1 MRVAINA
8 WFWHNP
14 SVGSGQYLRYLL
26 PALLEA
32 DDSLEISLIS
42 PTPFGET
49 PDILVQYPEHRLN
62 YQVTPTPFANQDG
75 NLAKVWFE
83 QITFPRAGKRLGADV
98 AHVPYF
104 GSPLAPATPTVVTI
118 HDLIP
123 MILPEYRGNLL
134 VRLYTS
140 LVAAA
145 APNAD
150 IILADSEASKRDI
163 LRKLG
168 VPAEQVRVVYLA
180 PAPHFQPAKT
190 WDQIVAITAK
200 YKLPETF
207 VLYLGG
213 YDVRKNIN
221 ALLHAFTWVSHTLG
235 EQFPLVLA
243 GRLPQNDTAFTPD
256 PRRIARE
263 LGIEAFIIT
272 PGWIAEEDKP
282 LLYAAAT
289 VFVYPSRYE
298 GFGLPVLEAMACGTP
313 VVTTNA
319 ASIPE
324 LAGPAAFQL
333 DPNDTKHMA
342 APIIR
347 LCTEEESN
355 DEMIER
361 GFDQVEKFSWAKT
374 ARQTLQAY
382 RDAASGEVGFGIC

>member
-1 MRVAINA
+1 MRLAINA
-8 WFWHNP
+8 WFWDKP
-14 SVGSGQYLRYLL
+14 SVGSGQYLKYLL

-32 DDSLEISLIS
+32 DPSLEINLIS
-42 PTPFGET
+42 PRPFGLKPDALTGQAELNLKFHVTRTPFGAQPSGLE
-49 PDILVQYPEHRLN
+49 
-62 YQVTPTPFANQDG
+62 
-75 NLAKVWFE
+75 KVWFE
-83 QITFPRAGKRLGADV
+83 QITFPRMCKKLGVDV

-104 GSPLAPATPTVVTI
+104 GSPLSPTTPTVVTI

-123 MILPEYRGNLL
+123 MVLPEYRGGVL

-145 APNAD
+145 APVAD
-150 IILADSEASKRDI
+150 IILADSEWSKGDI

-180 PAPHFQPAKT
+180 PAPHFQPAET
-190 WDQIVAITAK
+190 WQQIIDIKKK
-200 YKLPETF
+200 YDLPEEF

-213 YDVRKNIN
+213 YDVRKNVS
-221 ALLHAFTWVSHTLG
+221 ALLHAFTWVSATLG
-235 EQFPLVLA
+235 DQFPLVLA
-243 GRLPQNDTAFTPD
+243 GELPKKDTTFFPD
-256 PRRIARE
+256 PMRIARE
-263 LGIEAFIIT
+263 LSIDEFIVR
-272 PGWIAEEDKP
+272 PGWIAEEDRP
-282 LLYAAAT
+282 LVYAAAT

-333 DPNDTKHMA
+333 DPSDTKHIA

-355 DEMIER
+355 DDMIAR
-361 GFDQVEKFSWAKT
+361 GLDQVEKFSWAKT
-374 ARQTLQAY
+374 AQQTLQAY
-382 RDAASGEVGFGIC
+382 REAAN

>member
-1 MRVAINA
+1 M
-8 WFWHNP
+8 
-14 SVGSGQYLRYLL
+14 GSGQYLRYLL
-26 PALLEA
+26 PALLET
-32 DDSLEISLIS
+32 DPSLEISLIAAKPFQS
-42 PTPFGET
+42 PPELHPNLKLHVASPPFGWS
-49 PDILVQYPEHRLN
+49 
-62 YQVTPTPFANQDG
+62 

-83 QITFPRAGKRLGADV
+83 QITFPRMCRKLGVDL

-104 GSPLAPATPTVVTI
+104 GSPLTPTVPTVVTI

-123 MILPEYRGNLL
+123 MVLPEYRGGFL

-145 APNAD
+145 APQAKL
-150 IILADSEASKRDI
+150 ILADSAASQRDI
-163 LRKLG
+163 LARLH
-168 VPAEQVRVVYLA
+168 VPAGQVRVVYLA
-180 PAPHFQPAKT
+180 PAPHFQPAET
-190 WDQIVAITAK
+190 WRQIVEIKKK
-200 YKLPETF
+200 YKLPENF

-213 YDVRKNIN
+213 YDVRKNLA
-221 ALLHAFTWVSHTLG
+221 ALLHAYTWVSATLG
-235 EQFPLVLA
+235 DQYPLVLA
-243 GRLPQNDTAFTPD
+243 GKLPEVDTPFFPS
-256 PRRIARE
+256 PRRLARE
-263 LGIEAFIIT
+263 LGIEEFIIT
-272 PGWIAEEDKP
+272 PGWIPEEDKP
-282 LLYAAAT
+282 LLYAAAA

-347 LCTEEESN
+347 LCTEEESR

-361 GFDQVEKFSWAKT
+361 GLAQVEKFSWQKT
-374 ARQTLQAY
+374 AQETRQAY
-382 RDAASGEVGFGIC
+382 REALAGLENS

>member
-1 MRVAINA
+1 LKIAINA
-8 WFWHNP
+8 WFWDNP
-14 SVGSGQYLRYLL
+14 SVGSGQYLKYLL

-32 DDSLEISLIS
+32 DDSLEIILVS
-42 PTPFGET
+42 PKSFHPNPDPPPSNLRFHVAKTPFGS
-49 PDILVQYPEHRLN
+49 QSS
-62 YQVTPTPFANQDG
+62 

-83 QITFPRAGKRLGADV
+83 QITFPRACRKLGVDV

-104 GSPLAPATPTVVTI
+104 GSPLSPTVPTVVTI

-123 MILPEYRGNLL
+123 LVLPEYRGGLL

-145 APNAD
+145 APQAR

-163 LRKLG
+163 LQKLNLT
-168 VPAEQVRVVYLA
+168 AERVRVVYLA
-180 PAPHFQPAKT
+180 PAPNFQPAET
-190 WDQIVAITAK
+190 WQQVVDIKAK
-200 YKLPETF
+200 YNLPENF

-213 YDVRKNIN
+213 YDVRKNVS
-221 ALLHAFTWVSHTLG
+221 ALLHAYTWVSATLG
-235 EQFPLVLA
+235 DQYPLVLA
-243 GRLPQNDTAFTPD
+243 GRLPESDTPFFPD
-256 PRRIARE
+256 PLRMARE
-263 LGIEAFIIT
+263 LGLAEAIIT
-272 PGWIAEEDKP
+272 PGWIAEEDRP

-289 VFVYPSRYE
+289 VFAFPSRYE
-298 GFGLPVLEAMACGTP
+298 GFGLPVLEAMACGVP

-347 LCTEEESN
+347 LCTEEESR
-355 DEMIER
+355 DMMIER
-361 GFDQVEKFSWAKT
+361 GFAQVEKFSWPKT
-374 ARQTLQAY
+374 AQETLQAY
-382 RDAASGEVGFGIC
+382 RDAAAR

>member
-1 MRVAINA
+1 LKIAINA
-8 WFWHNP
+8 WFWDNP
-14 SVGSGQYLRYLL
+14 SVGSGQYLKYLL

-32 DDSLEISLIS
+32 DDSLEIILVS
-42 PTPFGET
+42 PKSFHPNPDPPPSNLRFHVAKTPFGS
-49 PDILVQYPEHRLN
+49 QSS
-62 YQVTPTPFANQDG
+62 

-83 QITFPRAGKRLGADV
+83 QITFPRACRKLGVDV

-104 GSPLAPATPTVVTI
+104 GSPLSPTVPTVVTI

-123 MILPEYRGNLL
+123 LVLPEYRGGLL

-145 APNAD
+145 APQAR

-163 LRKLG
+163 LQKLNLT
-168 VPAEQVRVVYLA
+168 AERVRVVYLA
-180 PAPHFQPAKT
+180 PAPNFQPAET
-190 WDQIVAITAK
+190 WQQVVDIKAK
-200 YKLPETF
+200 YNLPENF

-213 YDVRKNIN
+213 YDVRKNVS
-221 ALLHAFTWVSHTLG
+221 ALLHAYTWVSATLG
-235 EQFPLVLA
+235 DQYPLVLA
-243 GRLPQNDTAFTPD
+243 GRLPESDTPFFPD
-256 PRRIARE
+256 PLRMARE
-263 LGIEAFIIT
+263 LGLAEAIIT
-272 PGWIAEEDKP
+272 PGWIAEEDRP

-289 VFVYPSRYE
+289 VFAFPSRYE
-298 GFGLPVLEAMACGTP
+298 GFGLPVLEAMACGVP

-347 LCTEEESN
+347 LCTEEESR
-355 DEMIER
+355 DMMIER
-361 GFDQVEKFSWAKT
+361 GFAQVEKFSWPKT
-374 ARQTLQAY
+374 AQETLQAY
-382 RDAASGEVGFGIC
+382 RDAVAR

>member
-1 MRVAINA
+1 MKVAINA
-8 WFWHNP
+8 WFWDNP

-26 PALLEA
+26 PALRKA
-32 DDSLEISLIS
+32 DEDLEIVLIS
-42 PTPFGET
+42 PKPFDPAAAPLPNLKLYPAKTPFGR
-49 PDILVQYPEHRLN
+49 Q
-62 YQVTPTPFANQDG
+62 FS

-83 QITFPRAGKRLGADV
+83 QITFPRTCRKLGVDL

-104 GSPLAPATPTVVTI
+104 GSPLSPSVPTVVTI

-123 MILPEYRGNLL
+123 MLLPEYRGGFLG
-134 VRLYTS
+134 RLYTS
-140 LVAAA
+140 LAAA
-145 APNAD
+145 AASQAK
-150 IILADSEASKRDI
+150 IILADSEASRQDI

-168 VPAEQVRVVYLA
+168 LPGEQVRVVYLA
-180 PAPHFQPAKT
+180 PAPYFQPAET
-190 WDQIVAITAK
+190 WQQVVEIKQK
-200 YKLPETF
+200 YNLPENF

-213 YDVRKNIN
+213 YDVRKNVG
-221 ALLHAFTWVSHTLG
+221 ALLHAYTWVSKTLG
-235 EQFPLVLA
+235 EQYPLVLA
-243 GRLPQNDTAFTPD
+243 GRLPESDPAFFPD

-263 LGIEAFIIT
+263 LGIEEFIVA
-272 PGWIAEEDKP
+272 PGWIAEEDRP

-298 GFGLPVLEAMACGTP
+298 GFGLPVLEAMACGVP

-333 DPNDTKHMA
+333 DPSDTRHMA

-347 LCTEEESN
+347 LCTEESFR

-361 GFDQVEKFSWAKT
+361 GFTQVEKFSWEKT
-374 ARQTLQAY
+374 AQETLQAY
-382 RDAASGEVGFGIC
+382 RDALTLP

>member
-1 MRVAINA
+1 MKVAINA
-8 WFWHNP
+8 WFWDNP

-32 DDSLEISLIS
+32 DAGLEIALIS
-42 PTPFGET
+42 PKPFQPPLELYPNLTLHVAPPPFG
-49 PDILVQYPEHRLN
+49 
-62 YQVTPTPFANQDG
+62 G
-75 NLAKVWFE
+75 SNLAKVWFE
-83 QITFPRAGKRLGADV
+83 QMTFPRACRQLGVDL

-104 GSPLAPATPTVVTI
+104 GSPLAPSVPTVVTI

-123 MILPEYRGNLL
+123 MVLPEYRGGFL

-145 APNAD
+145 APQAK
-150 IILADSEASKRDI
+150 IILADSEASKQDI
-163 LRKLG
+163 VRRLHMPDER
-168 VPAEQVRVVYLA
+168 VRVVYLA
-180 PAPHFQPAKT
+180 PAPHFQPAET
-190 WDQIVAITAK
+190 WQQIVEIKKK
-200 YKLPETF
+200 YHLPENF

-213 YDVRKNIN
+213 YDVRKNVS
-221 ALLHAFTWVSHTLG
+221 ALLHAYTWVSATLG
-235 EQFPLVLA
+235 DQYPLVLA
-243 GRLPQNDTAFTPD
+243 GKLPQADTPFFPD

-263 LGIEAFIIT
+263 LGIEEFIVT
-272 PGWIAEEDKP
+272 PGWIAEEDRP

-298 GFGLPVLEAMACGTP
+298 GFGLPVLEAMACGVP
-313 VVTTNA
+313 VVTTDA

-333 DPNDTKHMA
+333 DPRDTRRMA

-347 LCTEEESN
+347 LCTEEQAR

-361 GFDQVEKFSWAKT
+361 GLSQVEKFSWPKT
-374 ARQTLQAY
+374 AQETLQAY
-382 RDAASGEVGFGIC
+382 RAALSA

>member
-1 MRVAINA
+1 MKIAINA
-8 WFWHNP
+8 WFWDNP

-32 DDSLEISLIS
+32 DPGLDVTLIA
-42 PTPFGET
+42 PKPFDPDPAALHPRLKFLVLAPPFG
-49 PDILVQYPEHRLN
+49 PPSS
-62 YQVTPTPFANQDG
+62 

-83 QITFPRAGKRLGADV
+83 QITFPRACRKLKVDL

-104 GSPLAPATPTVVTI
+104 GSPLAPPVPTVVTI
-118 HDLIP
+118 HDVIP
-123 MILPEYRGNLL
+123 MVLPEYRGGFL

-140 LVAAA
+140 LAAA
-145 APNAD
+145 AAGQAQL
-150 IILADSEASKRDI
+150 ILADSETSRQDI
-163 LRKLG
+163 LAKLRL
-168 VPAEQVRVVYLA
+168 PAERVRTVYLA

-190 WDQIVAITAK
+190 WQQLVEIKQK
-200 YKLPETF
+200 YNLPENF

-213 YDVRKNIN
+213 YDVRKNVS
-221 ALLHAFTWVSHTLG
+221 ALLHAYTWVSATLG
-235 EQFPLVLA
+235 DQYPLVLA
-243 GRLPQNDTAFTPD
+243 GRLPETDTAFFPD

-263 LGIEAFIIT
+263 LGLEGFIIT

-282 LLYAAAT
+282 LLYAAAA

-298 GFGLPVLEAMACGTP
+298 GFGLPVLEAMACGVP

-333 DPNDTKHMA
+333 DPSDTKHMA

-347 LCTEEESN
+347 LCTEEESR
-355 DEMIER
+355 DAMIER
-361 GFDQVEKFSWAKT
+361 GFAQVEKFSWAQT
-374 ARQTLQAY
+374 AQETLQAY
-382 RDAASGEVGFGIC
+382 REAAFR

>member
-1 MRVAINA
+1 MKVGING
-8 WFWHNP
+8 WFWDNP
-14 SVGSGQYLRYLL
+14 AVGSGQYLKYLL

-32 DDSLEISLIS
+32 DEQLELALIS
-42 PTPFGET
+42 PRPFDTAALAERLQGPVARLSFHQVKTPFS
-49 PDILVQYPEHRLN
+49 
-62 YQVTPTPFANQDG
+62 NQAG

-83 QITFPRAGKRLGADV
+83 QIAFPRACRRLKVDL

-104 GSPLAPATPTVVTI
+104 GSPLAPALPTVVTV

-123 MILPEYRGNLL
+123 MVLPQYRGGAA

-140 LVAAA
+140 LAAA
-145 APNAD
+145 AASQARL
-150 IILADSEASKRDI
+150 ILADSEASKRDI
-163 LRKLG
+163 LHRLG
-168 VPAEQVRVVYLA
+168 VPEKQVRVVYLA
-180 PAPHFQPAKT
+180 PAPHFQPAGT
-190 WDQIVAITAK
+190 WQQIVEIKKK
-200 YKLPETF
+200 YDLPETF

-213 YDVRKNIN
+213 YDVRKNVS
-221 ALLHAFTWVSHTLG
+221 ALLHAFTWVAATLKD
-235 EQFPLVLA
+235 QYPLVLA
-243 GRLPQNDTAFTPD
+243 GRLPEKDSAFFPD

-263 LGIEAFIIT
+263 LGIAEYVLT
-272 PGWIAEEDKP
+272 PGWIEEEDRP

-324 LAGPAAFQL
+324 IAGPAAFQL
-333 DPNDTKHMA
+333 DPDDTRHMA

-347 LCTEEESN
+347 LCTEESFN

-361 GFDQVEKFSWAKT
+361 GLAQVEKFSWEKT
-374 ARQTLQAY
+374 ARATLQAY
-382 RDAASGEVGFGIC
+382 RDTLG